1 MDTVRETPTEPVDY
15 AAISAGYGALV
26 AAVLLAARRAHAAE
40 GRGSNGDE
48 PIRATEIIPLGAAT
62 FALSKLIAKEKV
74 DTWVREPFLEEL
86 PTGERRPKG
95 RRLRYAVGEL
105 LSCSRCVGAWS
116 SLALVGLR
124 LTRPREARVVTALL
138 GTSALNDFLHV
149 GFTHMCASSNAAQQ
163 QAQAPPAEAG
173 TSLDPRFARESS
185 G

>member
-26 AAVLLAARRAHAAE
+26 AAVLLAARE
-40 GRGSNGDE
+40 SGEE
-48 PIRATEIIPLGAAT
+48 PIRPAEIVPLGAAT

-74 DTWVREPFLEEL
+74 DSWVREPFLEEL

-116 SLALVGLR
+116 SLALVAFR
-124 LTRPREARVVTALL
+124 ITKPREARVVTALL
-138 GTSALNDFLHV
+138 GTSALNDFLQA
-149 GFTHMCASSNAAQQ
+149 GFTRLCAASNIAQQ
-163 QAQAPPAEAG
+163 EAQAPPSEAG
-173 TSLDPRFARESS
+173 SPKERFSRSAGE
-185 G
+185 

>member
-1 MDTVRETPTEPVDY
+1 MDSVRETPTEPLDY

-26 AAVLLAARRAHAAE
+26 AAVLLAARD
-40 GRGSNGDE
+40 NGDE
-48 PIRATEIIPLGAAT
+48 PIRQTEIVPLGLAT
-62 FALSKLIAKEKV
+62 FALSKLVAKEKV
-74 DTWVREPFLEEL
+74 DSWVREPFLEEL
-86 PTGERRPKG
+86 PSGERRPKG

-138 GTSALNDFLHV
+138 GTSALNDFLHA
-149 GFTHMCASSNAAQQ
+149 GFTYVCAAGNVAQEH
-163 QAQAPPAEAG
+163 AQAPPAESG
-173 TSLDPRFARESS
+173 SPDDMRFAREGS